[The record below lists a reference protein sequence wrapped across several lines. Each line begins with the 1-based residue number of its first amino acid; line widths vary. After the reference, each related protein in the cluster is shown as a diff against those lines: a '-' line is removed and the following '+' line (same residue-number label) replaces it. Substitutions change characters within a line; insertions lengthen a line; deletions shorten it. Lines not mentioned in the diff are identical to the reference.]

1 MCTGGEPLL
10 QLDASAIDALH
21 SAGFE
26 IGVESNGT
34 LVAPEGIDWLCVS
47 PKGRAPVLQT
57 SGDELKL
64 VYPQVEAEA
73 QPDSFAHMDFRHFF
87 LQPLDS
93 PERDANTR
101 SAIDYCLRYPRWKL
115 SLQTHKIIGID

>member
-1 MCTGGEPLL
+1 
-10 QLDASAIDALH
+10 
-21 SAGFE
+21 
-26 IGVESNGT
+26 
-34 LVAPEGIDWLCVS
+34 
-47 PKGRAPVLQT
+47 KGRAAVLQT
-57 SGDELKL
+57 MGDELKL

-101 SAIDYCLRYPRWKL
+101 SAIDYCLQHPQWKL